1 MLFQKHITTAIAA
14 LLLSVSVGAQH
25 PNRKNIDSL
34 REILQTAT
42 GTSRVDCL
50 NALSEEYWWPPRVFP
65 DSISCWAA
73 PALKEATALNYGSGK
88 AMSIMH
94 LGVGEIYR
102 KDFKT
107 AEKYLRESLQMME
120 TLKSEKGTGLAHLWL
135 GQALYS
141 ENEFKEALTNYRI
154 AIQYLNDLN
163 DVEGLGKAWAWMGF
177 IYAATGNYDSSFE
190 YCSKSLYIRQKMSDD
205 VCVTAAL
212 TNMGHLY
219 RVAGAYDD
227 ALNYYRQGINYANE
241 HAVSTYDTH
250 WNYLDEPLGIIYRI
264 LQKPDSSLHYLSNAL
279 KIDPENQMTQVSVSE
294 SLLGTEHFDA
304 ALPAFVEPIEKYR
317 KENNKW
323 DLMRILID
331 AGKAYY
337 GKGDY
342 KTSLKY
348 ASEGLG
354 IAEQASV
361 NQYMQDGYLLLSK
374 LYQKLQQPDNAY
386 LYLQKYTS
394 LKDSVMSNQFL
405 WRLSNYKKQEEV
417 KKQLTQI
424 AFLGQANK
432 IKEDKLKQESLM
444 KWILFGCFLLAAF
457 SGFIVYKNLSLERKN
472 EKLESK
478 RKQAVLQQHVT
489 ELEMQALRAQMNPHF
504 LFNCLSS
511 INSFILKNET
521 EVASD
526 YLTKFS
532 RLVRM
537 VLSNSNKS
545 FIALED
551 ELDMLR
557 LYLDMERLRFKNS
570 FDYSITA
577 TNSLDDSVI
586 YVPPLILQPFVENA
600 IWHGLMHKEG
610 QGQVEIKLDL
620 EDKFLNCVITDNGV
634 GRDKAAAYKS
644 KSAALQKSMGLQIT
658 SERLALLNEDGK
670 GPSFTIEDLAD
681 KDGKAGGT
689 RVILRI
695 RYKTIT
701 ELEPETA

>member
-1 MLFQKHITTAIAA
+1 MLFQRHIINAIAT
-14 LLLSVSVGAQH
+14 LLFSAVVVAQH

-34 REILQTAT
+34 KEVLQSAQ
-42 GTSRVDCL
+42 GTTRVDCL

-65 DSISCWAA
+65 DSISCWASPAFNEAVALHYA
-73 PALKEATALNYGSGK
+73 PGK
-88 AMSIMH
+88 AMSVMH
-94 LGVGEIYR
+94 LGVSEIYR
-102 KDFKT
+102 KNFLT
-107 AEKYLRESLQMME
+107 AENYLRQSLQMME
-120 TLKSEKGTGLAHLWL
+120 VLKSKKGIAWAHLWL

-141 ENEFKEALTNYRI
+141 ENKFKEAIANYRT
-154 AIQYLNDLN
+154 AIQYLGDLN
-163 DVEGLGKAWAWMGF
+163 DLEGLGKAWAWMGF

-227 ALNYYRQGINYANE
+227 ALNYYRQGMNYANE
-241 HAVSTYDTH
+241 HSVSTYDTH

-264 LQKPDSSLHYLSNAL
+264 LQKPDSSLHYLENAL

-294 SLLGTEHFDA
+294 NLLGAQRFDA
-304 ALPAFVEPIEKYR
+304 ALPAFIKPIEQYR
-317 KENNKW
+317 KENNRW

-331 AGKAYY
+331 AAKAYY
-337 GKGDY
+337 GKKDY
-342 KTSLKY
+342 KNSLRY
-348 ASEGLG
+348 ASEGVG
-354 IAEQASV
+354 IAERASV
-361 NQYMQDGYLLLSK
+361 NQYMQDGYLLLSRI
-374 LYQKLQQPDNAY
+374 YQELRQPDSAY
-386 LYLQKYTS
+386 EYLQKYTR

-417 KKQLTQI
+417 KKQLDQI
-424 AFLGQANK
+424 ALLGEANK
-432 IKEDKLKQESLM
+432 IKEEKLKQESLM
-444 KWILFGCFLLAAF
+444 KWILLGCLLLVAF
-457 SGFIVYKNLSLERKN
+457 SGFIIYKNLALRSKN
-472 EKLESK
+472 EKLESR

-521 EVASD
+521 ELASD

-537 VLSNSNKS
+537 VLANSKKS

-551 ELDMLR
+551 ELNMLR

-570 FDYSITA
+570 FDYSITC
-577 TNSLDDSVI
+577 TNSLDDSII

-610 QGQVEIKLDL
+610 QGLVEIKLDL

-634 GRDKAAAYKS
+634 GRTKAAIYKS

-658 SERLALLNEDGK
+658 SERLDLLDEVGK
-670 GPSFTIEDLAD
+670 GPHFTIEDLEND
-681 KDGKAGGT
+681 DGKAGGT
-689 RVILRI
+689 KVLLRI
-695 RYKTIT
+695 RYKTLT
-701 ELEPETA
+701 EIEPENS